1 MSSLGFLD
9 AVSFFVFRVSGFVFR
24 VSNPGFGFRVSG
36 FEFRSWVW
44 SVGFPAQV
52 VGLGFGVSCSGG
64 FGVWGFLLR
73 GHRAEVVDK
82 PGGLVDLVQG
92 LGFRVQG

>member
-9 AVSFFVFRVSGFVFR
+9 AVSFFVFRVS
-24 VSNPGFGFRVSG
+24 NPGFGFRVSG
-36 FEFRSWVW
+36 FVFRSRVW
-44 SVGFPAQV
+44 GVGVPAQV

-64 FGVWGFLLR
+64 FGGWGFLLR

-82 PGGLVDLVQG
+82 AGGLVHLVQG
-92 LGFRVQG
+92 LEFRV